1 MDEFRLETERLIL
14 RAWRDAD
21 VEPFAAMGRDP
32 DVMRFLGPPATLA
45 ETQAAVGRMVERQ
58 RTSGHCFWAIER
70 KADAAFLGFC
80 GLVPGKPPI
89 DGAIEI
95 GWRLACHAWGQGY
108 ASEAAAAS
116 LAWGWAHLP
125 VAHIV
130 AITVPANMRS
140 RALMERLGMVRFPE
154 EDFRYPDLTPGEP
167 PRAHILYRIARPGL
181 WRRAA

>member
-95 GWRLACHAWGQGY
+95 GWRLARHAWGQGY

-125 VAHIV
+125 VALIV

-140 RALMERLGMVRFPE
+140 RALMERLGMTHV
-154 EDFRYPDLTPGEP
+154 EDGDFDHPDLAATDPL
-167 PRAHILYRIARPGL
+167 RRHVLYRIHRPTNV
-181 WRRAA
+181 